1 MNRTRKSRFS
11 VAITVCA
18 WLLCQWQLSFA
29 QQSPAIQVSPQNAP
43 IDENVSIRVT
53 GVAPGE
59 VFSVRAIT
67 IANGGRWSSEATFN
81 ADSKGSIDLTRLA
94 PRSGSYQGVDGNGLL
109 WSMRPENLQ
118 AQPEDS
124 IGLRPPDSTPFIRP
138 VSGKSE
144 TEFELVGSG
153 KLLAKTTLIRDFVR
167 PEVKIKDVRENGLVG
182 RFYEPAGKGHSAAV
196 LVLQGSRGGI
206 PAQYAPV
213 LASHGYAVL
222 ALAYF
227 RVEGLPKDL
236 VEIPLEYFLK
246 AIDWMKAQPSVD
258 GKRIGVLGLSKG
270 GELSLLLAANYPER
284 FRAVVALSPSSVVW
298 EGAVRDPEKTGV
310 AALKPGRSS
319 WTIEGKPLPYMPKT
333 ITPEI
338 RARLDRHEP
347 FNAIEMMLP
356 GPTDASAMKQA
367 RIPVEKI
374 RAPILLI
381 SSQADRNWPSGIF
394 SEQVV
399 ATLKENRFAY
409 AYEHL
414 SYPQCSHF
422 MPDSWT
428 PPLYGGGVGGTAD
441 GTMHAYADYWP
452 KLLTFLEKNL
462 GE

>member
-1 MNRTRKSRFS
+1 MTKARKFRLS
-11 VAITVCA
+11 VAITMYA
-18 WLLCQWQLSFA
+18 SLLWQWQLCFA
-29 QQSPAIQVSPQNAP
+29 QSPVIQVSPQNAL

-59 VFSVRAIT
+59 LFSVRAIT
-67 IANGGRWSSEATFN
+67 NSNGGRWSSEATFN
-81 ADSKGSIDLTRLA
+81 ADSKGSIDLTMLA

-109 WSMRPENLQ
+109 WSMRPEILQ
-118 AQPEDS
+118 PQPE
-124 IGLRPPDSTPFIRP
+124 IAFGLGPPDSIPFIRP
-138 VSGKSE
+138 ASGESE

-153 KLLAKTTLIRDFVR
+153 KVLAKATLVREFVR
-167 PEVKIKDVRENGLVG
+167 PEVKVREVRENGLVG
-182 RFYEPAGKGHSAAV
+182 RFYEPAGKGHHATV
-196 LVLQGSRGGI
+196 LVLSGSNGGI
-206 PAQYAPV
+206 LELYAPV

-222 ALAYF
+222 SLAYF
-227 RVEGLPKDL
+227 RAEGLPKDL

-246 AIDWMKAQPSVD
+246 AVDWMKAQPSVD
-258 GKRIGVLGLSKG
+258 GKRIGVLGLSRG
-270 GELSLLLAANYPER
+270 AELSLLLAANYPDL

-298 EGAVRDPEKTGV
+298 EGSVRDPEKTGV
-310 AALKPGRSS
+310 AALKPGRSG

-333 ITPEI
+333 VTPEM
-338 RARLDRHEP
+338 RARLERHEP
-347 FNAIEMMLP
+347 FNAIELMLP

-381 SSQADRNWPSGIF
+381 SSQNDRMWPSSVF
-394 SEQVV
+394 SEQVM
-399 ATLKENRFAY
+399 ATLKEHRFSY

-414 SYPQCSHF
+414 SYPQCTHR

-428 PPLYGGGVGGTAD
+428 PPLYGGTLGGTAD

-452 KLLTFLEKNL
+452 KLLRFLEKNL